1 MGLEQVAMLG
11 SVTMATASTLDGI
24 GWFAVLIMAAGPA
37 ALP

>member
-11 SVTMATASTLDGI
+11 SVTKATASALGGI
-24 GWFAVLIMAAGPA
+24 GWVAVLIMAAGPA

>member
-11 SVTMATASTLDGI
+11 SVAMATASALGGI
-24 GWFAVLIMAAGPA
+24 GWFAVLIMSASPA

>member
-1 MGLEQVAMLG
+1 MGLERAAMLG
-11 SVTMATASTLDGI
+11 SVALVTASALGGI